1 MVTVTVTLVKPHT
14 HAGQKYPAGAALR
27 LSPADAKY
35 LLDRKVIDRLPAVTT
50 DKLEKEAT
58 HE

>member
-14 HAGQKYPAGAALR
+14 HAGQKYPAGAELR
-27 LSPADAKY
+27 LSPSDAKY
-35 LLDRKVIDRLPAVTT
+35 LLDRKVIDKLPAVTT
-50 DKLEKEAT
+50 TKPEKEAP